1 MRANRATLV
10 LLVSAVFAA
19 VALAAAL
26 AHHQAGVRRS
36 EVHSQGAGLAR
47 ALSSLPYETL
57 VPGNGGRGVLANL
70 LAVPGNADLGYGVV
84 VDTGG
89 RPVAEVVAPGTVVPA
104 ASLSTDPSAWF
115 GEHRL
120 AVPGDA
126 RPIREFFGPVL
137 KDGALAG
144 WVRVGFFEPAV
155 WSIGD
160 QWQMLLLA
168 ALPVLVLT
176 LAGWTVLRLELR
188 PIVRIGGEI
197 ERLARAASIPM
208 EADAARYG
216 GDLIERLGRFLA
228 VVDARLRD
236 LEQQRASAVTGSR
249 LLAFRKARVEQVL
262 QSLPDP
268 ILLLDDA
275 GQIAFASPKLAHLL
289 SSDTEQAVGRD
300 AAEWCGIE
308 PVARLLGR
316 YRAGN
321 ELASR
326 ADSVEYVPANA
337 PERRVAVYA
346 LPLPALHGST
356 GTVAVFRDVTQ
367 QHLARTAGDEFV
379 AHVSHELKTPLQVLT
394 MYSELLQDQ
403 PDGDPA
409 LRIEAA
415 NAIHDQAMRMAG
427 LIGNLLSISRIES
440 GTITVERTRVKLL
453 ELLRETVDSLAHKA
467 ASAGV
472 NLQLRAG
479 NDLTPLHL
487 DKGLFS
493 IALQNLV
500 GNAIKYNRPG
510 GSVTVT
516 AVETDTAVEL
526 RVKDTG
532 IGMSPDDARRAF
544 DKFVRGSDPEAVG
557 REGHGLG
564 LYLARQIVEL
574 HHGEIGVTSEPG
586 VGSEFV
592 VTLRKTPQ
600 LMAQALS

>member
-1 MRANRATLV
+1 VRPARAV
-10 LLVSAVFAA
+10 LLLLATVAVVLTLTA
-19 VALAAAL
+19 VL
-26 AHHQAGVRRS
+26 AHYQSGVRS
-36 EVHSQGAGLAR
+36 GEVHSQGTGLTR
-47 ALSSLPYETL
+47 ALSSLPYDTL
-57 VPGNGGRGVLANL
+57 VPGNGTRGVLANL

-89 RPVAEVVAPGTVVPA
+89 HPVAEVVTPGAVVPA

-120 AVPGDA
+120 TVPGDG
-126 RPIREFFGPVL
+126 RHVREFFGPVL

-144 WVRVGFFEPAV
+144 WVRVGFFEPAA

-160 QWQMLLLA
+160 RWQMLLLVA
-168 ALPVLVLT
+168 VPVLALSLVGYT
-176 LAGWTVLRLELR
+176 LLRLEMQ
-188 PIVRIGGEI
+188 PILRIGGEI

-208 EADAARYG
+208 DTHDARHG

-228 VVDARLRD
+228 AVDARLRD
-236 LEQQRASAVTGSR
+236 LEQQRTSAVTGSR

-275 GQIAFASPKLAHLL
+275 GQIAFASPRLAHLVP
-289 SSDTEQAVGRD
+289 SDPEQAVGRD

-308 PVARLLGR
+308 PVARLLAR

-321 ELASR
+321 EHASR
-326 ADSVEYVPANA
+326 ADSVEYAPANA

-346 LPLPALHGST
+346 LPLPALHGSP
-356 GTVAVFRDVTQ
+356 GTLAVFRDVTQ

-409 LRIEAA
+409 LRVEAA

-427 LIGNLLSISRIES
+427 LIGNLLSISRIEA
-440 GTITVERTRVKLL
+440 GTVTVERTRVKLP
-453 ELLRETVDSLAHKA
+453 ELLRETVESLSHKA
-467 ASAGV
+467 VSAGV
-472 NLQLRAG
+472 TLQLRTG

-516 AVETDTAVEL
+516 AVETDTSVEL

-532 IGMSPDDARRAF
+532 IGMSPEDAGRAF
-544 DKFVRGSDPEAVG
+544 DKFARGSDPEAAG

-564 LYLARQIVEL
+564 LYLTRQVVEL
-574 HHGEIGVTSEPG
+574 HHGEIAVTSEPG
-586 VGSEFV
+586 VGSEFI

-600 LMAQALS
+600 LLAEALS